1 MIYYQ
6 LSGCELHD
14 GAEDYLPDQEGITYF
29 FYVKFTNEQPV
40 EKLKLIFIDL
50 LNAEYNKDGFS
61 NCNPKRV
68 MFHNIVKSNS
78 PMEEIE
84 IDDY

>member
-14 GAEDYLPDQEGITYF
+14 GPEDYLPDQEGITYF
-29 FYVKFTNEQPV
+29 FYVKFTKEQPV

-61 NCNPKRV
+61 NCNPNRII
-68 MFHNIVKSNS
+68 FHNIVKSS
-78 PMEEIE
+78 SLMEEVK
-84 IDDY
+84 ID